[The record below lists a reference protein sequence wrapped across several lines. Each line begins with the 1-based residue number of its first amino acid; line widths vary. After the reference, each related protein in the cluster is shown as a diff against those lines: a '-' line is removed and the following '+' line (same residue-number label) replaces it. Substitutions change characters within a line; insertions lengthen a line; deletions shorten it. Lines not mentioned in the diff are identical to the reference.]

1 MKRMMCLTGLM
12 AMTAPA
18 MAQVGGGFDLTWSK
32 IAGGGG
38 TSTGG
43 SFSLSG
49 TIGQPDAGGPMTG
62 GTFSLVGGFWAG
74 SAGGGAQ
81 PCYANCDG
89 STVAPVLNVD
99 DFTCFVNRYALA
111 QGLPHAQQV
120 TDYAN
125 CDGSTI
131 APVLNVEDFTCF
143 INRYAIGCP

>member
-1 MKRMMCLTGLM
+1 MNIPTAIFAALGLV
-12 AMTAPA
+12 ALAPTAVL
-18 MAQVGGGFDLTWSK
+18 AQPTISWYTID
-32 IAGGGG
+32 GGGG

-74 SAGGGAQ
+74 SGGGGAP
-81 PCYANCDG
+81 PCYANCDE

-99 DFTCFVNRYALA
+99 DFTCFINQYALA
-111 QGLPHAQQV
+111 QSLPHAQQI
-120 TDYAN
+120 TAYAN

-131 APVLNVEDFTCF
+131 APVLNVDDFTCF
-143 INRYAIGCP
+143 INRYALGCP